1 MLLSPQEP
9 VTITCV
15 EAAGLGSWCRA
26 VASVWACS
34 VSYVSDDLLCG
45 CTVLCWLA
53 GVQLELYFVCLVMLT
68 ITKVTLVECKAVR
81 ASLVDGR

>member
-45 CTVLCWLA
+45 CNCTVLCRLA
-53 GVQLELYFVCLVMLT
+53 VVQLELYF
-68 ITKVTLVECKAVR
+68 I
-81 ASLVDGR
+81 